1 MTPLQVSYPLS
12 QLGHIGVE
20 GIEGTGE
27 RDDVL
32 LVGVEQGLQQQSKAP
47 AIQEVAVRCLGL
59 EKGVAGV
66 GNIQVS
72 PQSRQHSQASF

>member
-32 LVGVEQGLQQQSKAP
+32 LVGVEQGL
-47 AIQEVAVRCLGL
+47 
-59 EKGVAGV
+59 
-66 GNIQVS
+66 
-72 PQSRQHSQASF
+72 